1 MNFFKNGKELK
12 VGIANRGVVHHNSEK
27 VVSLEDWF
35 MIVSEAKV
43 FDYVDKTPAEDEINL
58 YRKFSEKYNLPILC
72 GGWFYTV
79 GIDDHLLFKHLENAT
94 GLGTKFHNVQIKS
107 KHADG
112 YNVTNEQIVDLYLR
126 SSEYGDR
133 LGCRPCFE
141 IHINMWSEDFSRI
154 FEVAE
159 EVEKRGVPFR
169 MTLDHSHI
177 IFKMD
182 NDFEMNLFDLS
193 HKIETGKLILDPYSE
208 GNVAQR
214 LIQKNYVNLLHAR
227 SVIPNNPKNIMA
239 AHPDGSVGRGVQ
251 YPFLEPLEG
260 QFHSVWDESKLE
272 PWKEVIRRLLDYH
285 YKTVNSPLKLIS
297 TEFIPAT
304 DYGEGNTYSLL
315 NNSIACAK
323 WIKDEITLRC

>member
-58 YRKFSEKYNLPILC
+58 YRKFREKYNLPILC

-79 GIDDHLLFKHLENAT
+79 GIDDHLLFKHLENAAK
-94 GLGTKFHNVQIKS
+94 LGTKFHNVQIKS

-133 LGCRPCFE
+133 LGCWPCFE

-193 HKIETGKLILDPYSE
+193 HKIETGKLILDPLPVLAEPVKKS
-208 GNVAQR
+208 
-214 LIQKNYVNLLHAR
+214 
-227 SVIPNNPKNIMA
+227 S
-239 AHPDGSVGRGVQ
+239 
-251 YPFLEPLEG
+251 PFAMK
-260 QFHSVWDESKLE
+260 S
-272 PWKEVIRRLLDYH
+272 
-285 YKTVNSPLKLIS
+285 
-297 TEFIPAT
+297 
-304 DYGEGNTYSLL
+304 
-315 NNSIACAK
+315 
-323 WIKDEITLRC
+323 